1 MKEGYLPK
9 DQRKKILLLCDD
21 IRMHSGIATMA
32 REIVLGTCHHYN
44 WVNCGAAINHPE
56 VGKRMDLSQDTSN
69 RAGIP
74 DASVFLYPQNGYGDS
89 TLIRRMLTEEKPDAI
104 FFFTDPRYWEWLFQ
118 IENEIRSKIPMI
130 YLNIW
135 DNYPAPMYNKEY
147 YESCDALLA
156 ISKQTKNIN
165 EIVLGDKAKDKIIE
179 YVPHGINEEQFFPIG
194 KDHKEWNNLQQAKK
208 QLFGDKEYD
217 HVFFFNSRNIRRKNA
232 SGLIAA
238 YSLFKE
244 KLPEDKKDKVALV
257 LHTSPVDDNGTDLF
271 AVRDYFLGE
280 DESVRFS
287 QAKLATQGMNYLYNL
302 ADITVLPSN
311 AEGWGLALTESMM
324 AGTMIMATVTGGM
337 QDQMR
342 FEDENGNWFT
352 PTPEIPSNHR
362 GTYKKHG
369 KWVIPVFPATRNLV
383 GSPKTPYIYDDQ
395 LDIVDLSEKMMES
408 YNMSKEEKK
417 ERGLAGR
424 EWALSDE
431 SMESARMMNK
441 NIIKYVDQTLN
452 SFKPRKNFEFI
463 KIKNKE
469 PKQLQHKLIY

>member
-9 DQRKKILLLCDD
+9 EQRKKILLLCDD
-21 IRMHSGIATMA
+21 IRMHSGVATMA

-44 WVNCGAAINHPE
+44 WVNAGAAINHPE

-89 TLIRRMLTEEKPDAI
+89 TLIRRMLIEEKPDAI

-147 YESCDALLA
+147 YESCDTLLA

-165 EIVLGDKAKDKIIE
+165 EIVLGDKAKDKIIG
-179 YVPHGINEEQFFPIG
+179 YVPHGINKDQFFPIG
-194 KDHKEWNNLQQAKK
+194 KDHEEWDNLQQAKK

-232 SGLIAA
+232 SGLLAA

-244 KLPEDKKDKVALV
+244 NLPKDKKDKVALV
-257 LHTSPVDDNGTDLF
+257 LHTVPVDNNGTDLF
-271 AVRDYFLGE
+271 AVRDLFLGE

-287 QAKLATQGMNYLYNL
+287 QAKLSTQGMNYLYNL

-352 PTPEIPSNHR
+352 PSPEIPSNHR

-369 KWVIPVFPATRNLV
+369 KWAIPVFPATRNLV

-408 YNMSKEEKK
+408 YNLTKEEKK
-417 ERGLAGR
+417 EKGLAGR
-424 EWALSDE
+424 EWALSEE
-431 SMESARMMNK
+431 SMESAEWMNK

-452 SFKPRKNFEFI
+452 VFKPRKKFDFI
-463 KIKNKE
+463 KIDKLPVKT
-469 PKQLQHKLIY
+469 LTHKLVY

>member
-9 DQRKKILLLCDD
+9 EQRKKILLLCDD

-32 REIVLGTCHHYN
+32 REFVLGTCHKYN

-56 VGKRMDLSQDTSN
+56 VGKRIDLSADTGN
-69 RAGIP
+69 RAGVE
-74 DASVFLYPQNGYGDS
+74 DASVFLYPQNGYGDAMMV
-89 TLIRRMLTEEKPDAI
+89 RNMLKTEKPDAVFI
-104 FFFTDPRYWEWLFQ
+104 FTDPRYWEWLFQ
-118 IENEIRSKIPMI
+118 IENEVRAKVPLI

-135 DNYPAPMYNKEY
+135 DDLPAPMYNEAY
-147 YESCDALLA
+147 YESCDALLG
-156 ISKQTKNIN
+156 ISKQTTNIN
-165 EIVLGDKAKDKIIE
+165 KIVLGDKVKGKVIE
-179 YVPHGINEEQFFPIG
+179 YVPHGINENQFFPI
-194 KDHKEWNNLQQAKK
+194 DENHEQWDNLQKAKK

-217 HVFFFNSRNIRRKNA
+217 HAFFFNSRNIRRKNI
-232 SGLIAA
+232 SNLIAA

-244 KLPEDKKDKVALV
+244 NLPEDKKEKVALV
-257 LHTSPVDDNGTDLF
+257 LHTQPIDNNGTDLF
-271 AVRDYFLGE
+271 AVRDLFLGE
-280 DESVRFS
+280 DDSVRFS
-287 QAKLATQGMNYLYNL
+287 QGKLSTEGMNLLYNL
-302 ADITVLPSN
+302 VDITVLPSN

-324 AGTMIMATVTGGM
+324 TGTMIMATVSGGM

-352 PTPEIPSNHR
+352 PSPEVPSNHR

-369 KWVIPVFPATRNLV
+369 KWAIPIFPVTRNIV

-395 LDIVDLSEKMMES
+395 IDFMDLADKMMES
-408 YNMSKEEKK
+408 YNMSKEEIK

-424 EWALSDE
+424 EWAISDE

-441 NIIKYVDQTLN
+441 NVIKYVDQTLN
-452 SFKPRKNFEFI
+452 SFKPRKKFEFI

>member
-9 DQRKKILLLCDD
+9 EQRKKILLLCDD

-32 REIVLGTCHHYN
+32 REFVLGTCHHYN
-44 WVNCGAAINHPE
+44 WINAGAAINHPE
-56 VGKRMDLSQDTSN
+56 VGKKIDLSQDTSN
-69 RAGIP
+69 RAGIK
-74 DASVFLYPQNGYGDS
+74 DASVFLLPQNGYGDS
-89 TLIRRMLTEEKPDAI
+89 TLIRRLLKEEKPDAI

-118 IENEIRSKIPMI
+118 IENEIRAKVPMI

-135 DNYPAPMYNKEY
+135 DNYPAPMYNQDF
-147 YESCDALLA
+147 YESCDTLLA

-165 EIVLGDKAKDKIIE
+165 EIVLGEKAKDKIIE
-179 YVPHGINEEQFFPIG
+179 YVPHGINEEQFFPID
-194 KDHKEWNNLQQAKK
+194 KNHEKWDQLQIAKK
-208 QLFGDKEYD
+208 QLFGDKEYE
-217 HVFFFNSRNIRRKNA
+217 HVFFFNSRNIRRKNV
-232 SGLIAA
+232 SNLIAA

-244 KLPEDKKDKVALV
+244 NLPEDKKDKVALV
-257 LHTSPVDDNGTDLF
+257 LHTQPVDGNGTDLF
-271 AVRDYFLGE
+271 AVRDLFLGN
-280 DESVRFS
+280 DDSVRFS
-287 QAKLATQGMNYLYNL
+287 QGKLSVEGMNFLYNL

-342 FEDENGNWFT
+342 FEDENGNWFI

-369 KWVIPVFPATRNLV
+369 KWAIPIFPFTRNLV

-395 LDIVDLSEKMMES
+395 IDFEDLSNKMMES
-408 YNMSKEEKK
+408 YNMSKKTIK
-417 ERGLAGR
+417 ENGLAGR

-431 SMESARMMNK
+431 SMESARYMNK
-441 NIIKYVDQTLN
+441 NIIKYIDQTLN
-452 SFKPRKNFEFI
+452 TFKPPKKFTFHKVE
-463 KIKNKE
+463 NKK
-469 PKQLQHKLIY
+469 PKQLQHKLVY